1 MISACF
7 FSKMVKNAACLLKIK
22 WDERDLAIKWSST
35 ADARLLEYSVVHFWF
50 HYFRTKMMESAR
62 IRPEY
67 LMGSAEY
74 DTEFYSGHVADVKW
88 HSETK
93 QLSDAIVLD
102 VDTSDEFF
110 IDDIVTFD
118 DNQEVQVEKMPSPIH
133 R

>member
-1 MISACF
+1 
-7 FSKMVKNAACLLKIK
+7 
-22 WDERDLAIKWSST
+22 
-35 ADARLLEYSVVHFWF
+35 
-50 HYFRTKMMESAR
+50 MESAR

-74 DTEFYSGHVADVKW
+74 DTEFYSSHVADVKW